1 MKFKSTDILRLRIF
15 ALFIILFYSTRIW
28 AQEPIHIWKGIKKE
42 LSRVTLTPYL
52 PSDNN
57 NKHIAVII
65 CPGGSYCWLDNKN
78 ERATVGKWLQQEGIA
93 AFVLQYRTSG
103 IPAFITH
110 YRLLVPHNEYPAMV
124 QDIQQ
129 TIHWLRLHAANYGID
144 PNKIGIMGF
153 SAGAHLAMLSAEFA
167 HVNFLSSMGVHS
179 TVSLRPNFI
188 AAIYPVVT
196 LSNKR
201 FVHKRSRRGLL
212 GEWKKYSKAMRDSL
226 SIEKHITSDLPPV
239 FLVNCIDD
247 PIVKYQNS
255 ILLDSALTAKHIPH
269 LYLQYKT
276 GGHGFGSN
284 PKPSTEA
291 VSWKKEFVNWIKKI
305 DAQEAF

>member
-1 MKFKSTDILRLRIF
+1 MKYKPAYIIWLR
-15 ALFIILFYSTRIW
+15 ALTFLFMSLYSIKTW
-28 AQEPIHIWKGIKKE
+28 SQEPIHIWKDIKKG
-42 LSRVTLTPYL
+42 SSQVTLTPYL
-52 PSDNN
+52 PSDNEG
-57 NKHIAVII
+57 KRIAVII

-78 ERATVGKWLQQEGIA
+78 ERTTVGKWLQQEGIA

-129 TIHWLRLHAANYGID
+129 TIHWLRLHAADYGID

-153 SAGAHLAMLSAEFA
+153 SAGAHLAILSAELA
-167 HVNFLSSMGVHS
+167 HIDFLSSMGVHPI
-179 TVSLRPNFI
+179 VSLRPNFI

-196 LSNKR
+196 LSDKR

-212 GEWKKYSKAMRDSL
+212 GEWKKYSKTMRDSL
-226 SIEKHITSDLPPV
+226 SIEKHITYDLPPV

-255 ILLDSALTAKHIPH
+255 ILLDTALTAKHIPH
-269 LYLQYKT
+269 LYIQYKT

-284 PKPSTEA
+284 PKPFTEA
-291 VSWKKEFVNWIKKI
+291 IAWKKEFVNWIKKI
-305 DAQEAF
+305 GL

>member
-1 MKFKSTDILRLRIF
+1 MKYKLTYTTQLRVITL
-15 ALFIILFYSTRIW
+15 LFISLYSIRTW
-28 AQEPIHIWKGIKKE
+28 SQEPIHIWKDIKKG
-42 LSRVTLTPYL
+42 SSQVVLTPYL
-52 PSDNN
+52 PLDNN
-57 NKHIAVII
+57 SKRIAVII

-78 ERATVGKWLQQEGIA
+78 ERTTVAKWLQREGIA

-110 YRLLVPHNEYPAMV
+110 YRLLVPHNEYPAMI
-124 QDIQQ
+124 QDVQQ
-129 TIHWLRLHAANYGID
+129 TIHMLRLHATNYGID

-153 SAGAHLAMLSAEFA
+153 SAGAHLAILSAELA
-167 HVNFLSSMGVHS
+167 HIDFRSSMGLYS
-179 TVSLRPNFI
+179 TVSLHPNFI

-196 LSNKR
+196 LSDKR

-212 GEWKKYSKAMRDSL
+212 GEWKKNSKIMRDSL
-226 SIEKHITSDLPPV
+226 SIEKHITPDLPPV

-269 LYLQYKT
+269 LYLKYKT

-284 PKPSTEA
+284 PKPFTEA
-291 VSWKKEFVNWIKKI
+291 ITWKKEFVNWIKKI
-305 DAQEAF
+305 GV